1 MNRIDRLFETKK
13 GNILSVYFTA
23 GYPAKKDTATIIK
36 TLEEAGADLIEIG
49 FPFSDPMADGP
60 VIQGSNKVAL
70 ENGMNLPELFKQ
82 VKALRKDTDI
92 PLVLMGYLNPVLNM
106 GMEAF
111 CKKCRDAGIDG
122 IILPDLP
129 VEAFQQYK
137 TLFDENNLY
146 NIFLTT
152 PTTSQERLEHILKDA
167 KGFVYMVSSSST
179 TGKAGSVMDQL
190 SHTKNI
196 KKVREDLPVMVGF
209 GIDHRDKFQQVCR
222 HAEGGI
228 IGSAFIKA
236 LGNTNGDLPTRIRSF
251 IQSIRPTNT

>member
-13 GNILSVYFTA
+13 KNILSVYFTA
-23 GYPAKKDTATIIK
+23 GYPAKEDTATIIK
-36 TLEEAGADLIEIG
+36 SLEDSGTDLIEIG

-60 VIQGSNKVAL
+60 VIQESNKVAL
-70 ENGMNLPELFKQ
+70 ENGMNLRELFRQ
-82 VKALRKDTDI
+82 VKALRKDTDM

-106 GMEAF
+106 GMENF
-111 CKKCRDAGIDG
+111 CKQCRDSGIDG
-122 IILPDLP
+122 VILPDLP
-129 VEAFQQYK
+129 VEVFQQYK
-137 TLFDENNLY
+137 TLFDEYNLY

-152 PTTSQERLEHILKDA
+152 PTTKKQRLEHILKDA

-179 TGKAGSVMDQL
+179 TGRTGSAMDKL
-190 SHTKNI
+190 SHTKSI
-196 KKVREDLPVMVGF
+196 KKVRDDLPVMVGF
-209 GIDHRDKFQQVCR
+209 GIDSREKFRLVCQ

-251 IQSIRPTNT
+251 IQSIRPSNT

>member
-13 GNILSVYFTA
+13 KNILSVYFTA
-23 GYPAKKDTATIIK
+23 GYPAKEDTATIIK
-36 TLEEAGADLIEIG
+36 TLEESGADLIEVG

-60 VIQGSNKVAL
+60 VIQKSNKVAL
-70 ENGMNLPELFKQ
+70 ENGMTLSKLFRQIKD
-82 VKALRKDTDI
+82 LRKETEI
-92 PLVLMGYLNPVLNM
+92 PLILMGYLNPVMNM

-111 CKKCRDAGIDG
+111 CEKCRDAGIDG
-122 IILPDLP
+122 VILPDLP
-129 VEAFQQYK
+129 IEAFQQYK
-137 TLFDENNLY
+137 ALFDENNLY

-152 PTTSQERLEHILKDA
+152 PTTKQERLEHILKA
-167 KGFVYMVSSSST
+167 ARGFVYMVSSSST

-190 SHTKNI
+190 SHTKSI

-209 GIDHRDKFQQVCR
+209 GIDNRNKFQKVCQ

-236 LGNTNGDLPTRIRSF
+236 LGNTNGDLPSRIRTF

>member
-13 GNILSVYFTA
+13 ENILSVYFTA
-23 GYPAKKDTATIIK
+23 GYPAKEDTATIIK
-36 TLEEAGADLIEIG
+36 TLEKAGADLIEIG
-49 FPFSDPMADGP
+49 FPFSDPLADGP
-60 VIQGSNKVAL
+60 VIQESNKVAL
-70 ENGMNLPELFKQ
+70 ENGMNLPELFRQ
-82 VKALRKDTDI
+82 VKTLRKETEI
-92 PLVLMGYLNPVLNM
+92 PLILMGYLNPVMNM

-111 CKKCRDAGIDG
+111 CEKCRGAGIDG
-122 IILPDLP
+122 VILPDLP

-137 TLFDENNLY
+137 ALFDENNLY

-152 PTTSQERLEHILKDA
+152 PSTSQERLEHILKDA
-167 KGFVYMVSSSST
+167 RGFVYMVSTSST
-179 TGKAGSVMDQL
+179 TGKAGSAMNQL

-209 GIDHRDKFQQVCR
+209 GIDNRDKFQQVCQ

-251 IQSIRPTNT
+251 IESIRPTNT